1 MNGNTRLAHF
11 PYIAQA
17 FARALK
23 NGVFFCFRPAH
34 ARKGR
39 ACMRDDCCGL
49 RPFGVMR
56 PVPASPRAGFGRLKA
71 RPRSTIYVSYAPS
84 PRGSPAA
91 SRRRLAR
98 VVVRVGPIATRA
110 HGTPRRACA
119 TYKGVEISVL
129 NAPIPDVSLAMDG
142 KFHDIPFFGNDVV
155 VRVRDTHVPNRN
167 VHVIYLARKMIGLKK
182 A

>member
-110 HGTPRRACA
+110 QGRREGRVQHTKGSRSLCSMHRFPMSHLPWTANFTTYLFLVMMLSFACA
-119 TYKGVEISVL
+119 
-129 NAPIPDVSLAMDG
+129 IPM
-142 KFHDIPFFGNDVV
+142 F
-155 VRVRDTHVPNRN
+155 RTE
-167 VHVIYLARKMIGLKK
+167 MCT
-182 A
+182 